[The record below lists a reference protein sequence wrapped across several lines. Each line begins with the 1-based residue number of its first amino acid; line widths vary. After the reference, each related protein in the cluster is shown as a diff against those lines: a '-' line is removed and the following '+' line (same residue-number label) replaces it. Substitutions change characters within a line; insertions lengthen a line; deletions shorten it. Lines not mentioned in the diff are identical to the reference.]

1 MKISDIILEED
12 YNDSGM
18 KALPLLFLG
27 FLCLNILK
35 KVSIKYGY
43 KKNTNRQKQMG
54 DQGMDDKTKK
64 KKWEMTPRL
73 LESDDRKMVARVVNR
88 ILGYRDEEWD
98 AVLDPA
104 LMTRELFRDCICASA
119 RIGDYE
125 TFVKLSE
132 AYPEYCEELFSCFEE
147 KTTVRD
153 FDASEILPEEI
164 QTGMEEIQTEM
175 EDFRNGFQKNSRMK

>member
-1 MKISDIILEED
+1 ME
-12 YNDSGM
+12 
-18 KALPLLFLG
+18 
-27 FLCLNILK
+27 
-35 KVSIKYGY
+35 
-43 KKNTNRQKQMG
+43 
-54 DQGMDDKTKK
+54 DKTKK
-64 KKWEMTPRL
+64 KKWEMTSRL
-73 LESDDRKMVARVVNR
+73 LELDDRKTVSQIVNR

-147 KTTVRD
+147 KSDVRNSD
-153 FDASEILPEEI
+153 ISEFSS
-164 QTGMEEIQTEM
+164 EEIQTETY
-175 EDFRNGFQKNSRMK
+175 RYRKKL